1 MVGWA
6 GSQSEDHGETS
17 VTRALASGAS
27 GGCDQAVRN
36 GFAWGGITYNLI
48 FPICRQGNRGSE
60 MVSILVKVTLLGS
73 GPTHL
78 SCTSVKM

>member
-27 GGCDQAVRN
+27 GGWDQAVRN
-36 GFAWGGITYNLI
+36 GFAWGGITYNII

-60 MVSILVKVTLLGS
+60 MVSILLKVTLLGS
-73 GPTHL
+73 GPNHL
-78 SCTSVKM
+78 SFMSVKM

>member
-17 VTRALASGAS
+17 VTSALASGAS
-27 GGCDQAVRN
+27 GGWHQAVRN
-36 GFAWGGITYNLI
+36 GFAWGEITYNI
-48 FPICRQGNRGSE
+48 IVPICRQGNRGSE

-73 GPTHL
+73 GPDHF
-78 SCTSVKM
+78 SSVWVEM